1 MSKKALFIIPAIL
14 FFITS
19 CKKEQVNT
27 PSSDIT
33 TEQLFEK
40 DTLTKS
46 YPLAKKG
53 AEIFHGRGN
62 CATCHQKE
70 EKIIGPSISEIV
82 AIYKKN
88 NANMVAFLKEESEP
102 ILDPSKYAIMKAN
115 LEVTKGMSE
124 EELQALTDYMYSVVK

>member
-1 MSKKALFIIPAIL
+1 MKNIYWIGLLFIAMI
-14 FFITS
+14 S
-19 CKKEQVNT
+19 CKKEEKQTVEKST
-27 PSSDIT
+27 TSD
-33 TEQLFEK
+33 LFEK
-40 DTLTKS
+40 DTLSTTYS
-46 YPLAKKG
+46 LADKG

-70 EKIIGPSISEIV
+70 ERIIGPSISEIV

-124 EELQALTDYMYSVVK
+124 EELQAISDYMYSVIK

>member
-1 MSKKALFIIPAIL
+1 MSKKILFIIPALL
-14 FFITS
+14 FLVIS
-19 CKKEQVNT
+19 CKKEEKQPLEKST
-27 PSSDIT
+27 TSD
-33 TEQLFEK
+33 LFDK
-40 DTLTKS
+40 DSTAIA
-46 YPLAKKG
+46 YPLAAKG

-82 AIYKKN
+82 TIYKKN

-124 EELQALTDYMYSVVK
+124 EELQALTDYMYSVAK

>member
-1 MSKKALFIIPAIL
+1 MKNIFWIGLVFLSLI
-14 FFITS
+14 S
-19 CKKEQVNT
+19 CKKEEKQT
-27 PSSDIT
+27 IEKSTTSDLFDRDT
-33 TEQLFEK
+33 T
-40 DTLTKS
+40 TVA

-124 EELQALTDYMYSVVK
+124 EELQALTDYMYSVAK

>member
-1 MSKKALFIIPAIL
+1 MRKKVLFIIPVIL
-14 FFITS
+14 FFVTS

-27 PSSDIT
+27 PSSDAT
-33 TEQLFEK
+33 TSDIFEK
-40 DTLTKS
+40 DTLVTN
-46 YPLAKKG
+46 YPLAEKG
-53 AEIFHGRGN
+53 AEIFHGKGN

-88 NANMVAFLKEESEP
+88 NANMVSFLKEESGP

-115 LEVTKGMSE
+115 LEVTKTLS
-124 EELQALTDYMYSVVK
+124 

>member
-1 MSKKALFIIPAIL
+1 MKNIFWIGLL
-14 FFITS
+14 TITLVS
-19 CKKEQVNT
+19 CKKEQTTIPSTDNT
-27 PSSDIT
+27 S

-40 DTLTKS
+40 DTLVKS
-46 YPLAKKG
+46 YPLAAKG

-124 EELQALTDYMYSVVK
+124 EELQALTDYMYSVAK

>member
-1 MSKKALFIIPAIL
+1 MKNIFLIGIVL
-14 FFITS
+14 LTLTS
-19 CKKEQVNT
+19 CKKEEKQIIEKST
-27 PSSDIT
+27 TSD
-33 TEQLFEK
+33 LFDK
-40 DTLTKS
+40 DTTTVA

-115 LEVTKGMSE
+115 LEVTKGMSQ
-124 EELQALTDYMYSVVK
+124 EELQAISDYMYSVAK

>member
-1 MSKKALFIIPAIL
+1 MKNIFWIGLVFLSLI
-14 FFITS
+14 S
-19 CKKEQVNT
+19 CKKEEKQIIEKST
-27 PSSDIT
+27 TSDLFDRDT
-33 TEQLFEK
+33 T
-40 DTLTKS
+40 TVA

-124 EELQALTDYMYSVVK
+124 EELQAISDYMYSVIK